1 MALCIMMHAGTTFTV
16 TDNDDAEDVI
26 LVQYYRDD
34 GDDEIN
40 QDDVVEF
47 VKVRFDDAAHLY
59 EN

>member
-1 MALCIMMHAGTTFTV
+1 MMHAGTTFTV